1 MNDRS
6 SNNHG
11 SIRILPFYIF
21 LCLTAVYIVSGLSV
35 NSQAAVL
42 VKWQTNY
49 NKAVSS
55 LKNKKYNSAL
65 EYAKKALTENKN
77 PYTYELAANILQFK
91 KQYKLSIVYYKKS
104 IISVLKSKNFK
115 NPNKFLSSVKNGI
128 ALNYLLTGNNLLKER
143 KINSAIKLYKKGLG
157 YASEK
162 QLVNFLTLN
171 LAMSYE
177 NSNTN
182 HLKTAIFY
190 ANNVIKN
197 NPSDSYA
204 YFIKGRAE
212 YASGELE
219 HSLRD
224 LKDAYKFNSKNKMIS
239 KAIYVVKKAIAYKK
253 RKEIKQIKRNT
264 ADLFK

>member
-1 MNDRS
+1 MN
-6 SNNHG
+6 N
-11 SIRILPFYIF
+11 IRTLPFYIF
-21 LCLTAVYIVSGLSV
+21 LCSIAVYIVSGLAV
-35 NSQAAVL
+35 NSQAAAL

-49 NKAVSS
+49 NKAVSY
-55 LKNKKYNSAL
+55 LKNKKYDSAL
-65 EYAKKALTENKN
+65 EYAKKALGENKN
-77 PYTYELAANILQFK
+77 PYTYELAANVLQFK
-91 KQYKLSIVYYKKS
+91 KQYKSSTNYYKKS
-104 IISVLKSKNFK
+104 IIRVLKSKNFK

-162 QLVNFLTLN
+162 RLVNFLTLN
-171 LAMSYE
+171 LAMGYE
-177 NSNTN
+177 NSNPN

-190 ANNVIKN
+190 ANKVIKN

-212 YASGELE
+212 YASGDLE

-253 RKEIKQIKRNT
+253 RKDIKQIKQNT
-264 ADLFK
+264 ANLFK